1 MILGWHRFLMPCGE
15 CPQMF
20 LMAFS
25 LSGSATACCSNHRQL
40 AVAIIASPGND
51 AEVRFDRNKSLSHGQ
66 CCTTF
71 FAFKKNL
78 ILVAEDFHFHFV
90 QNSNSS
96 SSNHRCVQHSQ
107 LHTWMEVC
115 LQKGYDNL
123 FNHFPYLFSSRSKV
137 SLKSSLEQ
145 LPSNFIDAGRV

>member
-1 MILGWHRFLMPCGE
+1 
-15 CPQMF
+15 MF

-25 LSGSATACCSNHRQL
+25 LSGSATACCSNHRL
-40 AVAIIASPGND
+40 G
-51 AEVRFDRNKSLSHGQ
+51 SLLH
-66 CCTTF
+66 
-71 FAFKKNL
+71 
-78 ILVAEDFHFHFV
+78 
-90 QNSNSS
+90 
-96 SSNHRCVQHSQ
+96 QHSQ

-115 LQKGYDNL
+115 LQKGYNNL